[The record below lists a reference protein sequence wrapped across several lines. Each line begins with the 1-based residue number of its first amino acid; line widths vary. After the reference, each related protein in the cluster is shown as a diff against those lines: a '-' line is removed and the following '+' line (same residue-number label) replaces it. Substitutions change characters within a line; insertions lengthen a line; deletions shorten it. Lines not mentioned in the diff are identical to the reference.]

1 MSQIGY
7 TRSPKLLK
15 GALVGL
21 AEDIIG
27 ITPNIIP
34 FQYNPTQVRRSL
46 TPWNPTQV
54 SETERGQLAPDA
66 QPFDPKEK
74 IDITVELDASDQLE
88 DSDPVATVIGIADRI
103 AAIEKLLLPTQGLI
117 GDLLS
122 SAAALVGAP
131 TAPVKKTVPIV
142 LFVWGPGRIVPVRIT
157 NYSIEEQLYLPTLYP
172 MRASVTLSLEVLTP
186 DVFQCQSGIAVS
198 LAIAAYRVFRLQ
210 QNLLA
215 VESAARGL
223 ASSAAVS
230 LSLSFSF

>member
-1 MSQIGY
+1 MPQIGY
-7 TRSPKLLK
+7 PRSPKLLK

-46 TPWNPTQV
+46 TPWTPTQV

-74 IDITVELDASDQLE
+74 IDITVELDAADQLE
-88 DSDPVATVIGIADRI
+88 DSDAVATVVGIADRI

-131 TAPVKKTVPIV
+131 TAPVKKTVPVV

-157 NYSIEEQLYLPTLYP
+157 SYSIEEQLYLPTLYP
-172 MRASVTLSLEVLTP
+172 IRASVTLSLDVLTP
-186 DVFQCQSGIAVS
+186 DVFQCQSGTAVS
-198 LAIAAYRVFRLQ
+198 IAIAAYKVFRLQ
-210 QNLLA
+210 QNVLA
-215 VESAARGL
+215 VTSAARSL
-223 ASSAAVS
+223 QASVS